1 VVKIDKREA
10 FATLDNLKYLII
22 ITGTFVS
29 IVIIIAS
36 LVIGKSISK
45 PIIKLRN
52 LAKEMANG
60 NPDVS
65 LKEVGNLYPYE
76 NKGKSKNDEI
86 KDLAVQFDKMRQKIN
101 YTNANLQEL
110 IHQKTKD
117 LEKAIED
124 LREKERHLTE
134 ANEKLR
140 LLDKLKNDFINIAAH
155 ELRTPTQAILSF
167 SDLLM
172 IYPDKK
178 VVTETIQR
186 NARRLKRLISD
197 ILDVTKIENQR
208 LVLKKEAT
216 NITSLVFS
224 IVDEYKEHIKKTSST
239 KKIELYLD
247 TPKERE
253 IIVYADRER
262 MVQVISNLL
271 DNSVK
276 FIEKEGSIYLMV
288 KIKRDGDNMKEMNVE
303 DNHRDQ
309 VVISI
314 KDTGV
319 SIPEEIFPILFTK
332 FTAKSITGAGLG
344 LYISKSII
352 EAHGGRIWAENNNDG
367 KGVTFTLSLPLS
379 KKEINNNYSEVSRN
393 GR

>member
-1 VVKIDKREA
+1 
-10 FATLDNLKYLII
+10 
-22 ITGTFVS
+22 
-29 IVIIIAS
+29 
-36 LVIGKSISK
+36 
-45 PIIKLRN
+45 
-52 LAKEMANG
+52 
-60 NPDVS
+60 
-65 LKEVGNLYPYE
+65 
-76 NKGKSKNDEI
+76 
-86 KDLAVQFDKMRQKIN
+86 
-101 YTNANLQEL
+101 
-110 IHQKTKD
+110 
-117 LEKAIED
+117 
-124 LREKERHLTE
+124 
-134 ANEKLR
+134 
-140 LLDKLKNDFINIAAH
+140 
-155 ELRTPTQAILSF
+155 
-167 SDLLM
+167 
-172 IYPDKK
+172 
-178 VVTETIQR
+178 
-186 NARRLKRLISD
+186 
-197 ILDVTKIENQR
+197 
-208 LVLKKEAT
+208 
-216 NITSLVFS
+216 
-224 IVDEYKEHIKKTSST
+224 VDEYKEHIKKTAST

-379 KKEINNNYSEVSRN
+379 KKEINNNYSEVSRH